1 MFKEAPLSNDL
12 LNVGQIYNVK
22 KIYTLMKIKHKK
34 PNSFIPQCLGKT
46 QRFPGL
52 FHIDI
57 I

>member
-1 MFKEAPLSNDL
+1 MFNEAPLSNDF
-12 LNVGQIYNVK
+12 LNFGQIYNVK